1 MKLKFT
7 RKKEDWPE
15 TEYFQKLRGK
25 GLHPSFHMNC
35 EILREEGGGNVSNE
49 YQYMPAQLRDDIS
62 SEYQANQLIRAVEN
76 IMSGRTD
83 KWSATGNAWTVVLG
97 PGGAV
102 FEYAIMDGAP
112 GGRVSLGAYLHALE
126 AWRSFLIDEN
136 CLERLVELSD

>member
-1 MKLKFT
+1 
-7 RKKEDWPE
+7 
-15 TEYFQKLRGK
+15 
-25 GLHPSFHMNC
+25 
-35 EILREEGGGNVSNE
+35 
-49 YQYMPAQLRDDIS
+49 MPAQLRDDIS